1 MRSNWFSARHVHA
14 NAYRVRQRPWP
25 RVAILRARTRMAPD
39 LDRRAIPA
47 GRCQSGMEWARD
59 WTLAGR
65 IDIRRGI
72 IRLQRQNLADTGGV
86 YPYRG
91 PPNHRALPARRPRH
105 FSLEY

>member
-47 GRCQSGMEWARD
+47 GRCRSGMVWARD

-65 IDIRRGI
+65 LHIRRGI
-72 IRLQRQNLADTGGV
+72 IRLERQDIADTGGRT
-86 YPYRG
+86 PYLRD
-91 PPNHRALPARRPRH
+91 
-105 FSLEY
+105 EYHAAQP